1 MKNSKLEAT
10 ESSALSAARRRRLR
24 ACSLRGLTLL
34 AALMGPPLA
43 ALAQQDRAQTV
54 GAEHPEYYVI
64 KKGDTLSGVA
74 RRYGIDARDLAAW
87 NDITDPKR
95 VDVGRRL
102 RLSPPQSRGTS
113 TGKAPLAE
121 PRSQTATPRSTA
133 PSPPARADVPAQSA
147 ATQQQEIER
156 LRSTTG
162 TLIQLLLSQG
172 VITRAKAEEL
182 LRQAQLGP
190 LPAEFAMAGPTRGPA
205 GTGAPVSP
213 GGEATPAKPSEEGV
227 PDETARKSE
236 PGVVRVPYVPQVVKD
251 QIRDQVKEEVIAE
264 AKAEGWGKQ
273 SALPE
278 WLSRLTLKG
287 DLRLRYQGNY
297 YGDGNVPAPIYNEIT
312 GADQTNTTQNESLWV
327 YQARLGLVAK
337 LSEAW
342 STEFRITSGNSLN
355 PVSTNQ
361 SLGNYFNRGL
371 ITLDLAYLRWANE
384 RWMAEGGRIPNPYF
398 STTMVWDEDLSF
410 SGFAGTY
417 KPQFSPDLHGFF
429 TGGAFLV
436 DYQQSDPVT
445 PNPKTKFLFGL
456 QAGADWN
463 MTDRAKLTFG
473 LAYYDYQNTW
483 GIRNPSPGS
492 QAYDWTV
499 PAFNQKGNTLFNIN
513 SISNPGN
520 PLYALAAKFQVL
532 NLTAK
537 ADLAYFD
544 PVVVSVIGDY
554 ANNIG
559 FNQQEILNRTGLQL
573 ESNTSAYQLG
583 LTVGKPGVGQAGNWE
598 AFFRYRYLQD
608 NSVFAA
614 FNDSDFHLGGTN
626 AKGYIVGGS
635 FVVYPNVWLRARW
648 LSAEEIDGP
657 PLSIDVLQI
666 DLNAKF

>member
-1 MKNSKLEAT
+1 MRNSRLEAT
-10 ESSALSAARRRRLR
+10 ASCALSASLPGRRPARSPRSRLP
-24 ACSLRGLTLL
+24 SLALV
-34 AALMGPPLA
+34 AALISLPLVS
-43 ALAQQDRAQTV
+43 LAQQGS
-54 GAEHPEYYVI
+54 GAINAERPEYYVI
-64 KKGDTLSGVA
+64 KKGDTLGGIA
-74 RRYGIDARDLAAW
+74 KRYGLDARDLAAW
-87 NDITDPKR
+87 NGVADPR
-95 VDVGRRL
+95 RIDVGQRL
-102 RLSPPQSRGTS
+102 RLSSPKSRVADAGS
-113 TGKAPLAE
+113 SAQPAAGVQA
-121 PRSQTATPRSTA
+121 QTAS
-133 PSPPARADVPAQSA
+133 PSIAAAGPAARTGVVQSP
-147 ATQQQEIER
+147 TNQQQELER
-156 LRSTTG
+156 LRATTG

-172 VITRAKAEEL
+172 VITRDKAEEL
-182 LRQAQLGP
+182 MQQAQLGP
-190 LPAEFAMAGPTRGPA
+190 LAAGVGVAPPSGKP
-205 GTGAPVSP
+205 GEQGA
-213 GGEATPAKPSEEGV
+213 PAKPGEEAAQG
-227 PDETARKSE
+227 PKSE
-236 PGVVRVPYVPQVVKD
+236 AGVVRVPYVPQVVKD

-273 SALPE
+273 SRLPE
-278 WLSRLTLKG
+278 WLERLTWKG

-312 GADQTNTTQNESLWV
+312 GADQTNTTENESLWV
-327 YQARLGLVAK
+327 YRARLGFLAR
-337 LSEAW
+337 LSDTW

-361 SLGNYFNRGL
+361 SLGDYFNRGL
-371 ITLDLAYLRWANE
+371 ITLDLAYLQWAPNE
-384 RWMAEGGRIPNPYF
+384 RWRVAGGRIPNPYF

-417 KPQFSPDLHGFF
+417 KPQFSRDLRGFF

-436 DYQQSDPVT
+436 DYEQSDPVT
-445 PNPKTKFLFGL
+445 PNPKTKYLFGL

-463 MTDRAKLTFG
+463 VADQAKLTFG

-492 QAYDWTV
+492 QIYDWTV

-520 PLYALAAKFQVL
+520 PLYALASKFQVL

-544 PVVVSVIGDY
+544 PVVISVIGDY

-559 FNQQEILNRTGLQL
+559 FNQQEIFNRTGLQL
-573 ESNTSAYQLG
+573 QPATSAYQLG
-583 LTVGKPGVGQAGNWE
+583 LTVGRPGVDQFGNWE
-598 AFFRYRYLQD
+598 AFFRYRYVQG

-635 FVVYPNVWLRARW
+635 FVVHPNVWLLARW